1 MTDLDS
7 IFRSIINF
15 RNDKNEETISQKD
28 LLKNFR
34 ALQQIVPE
42 PPEEK
47 AYKILYYFIW
57 EYVKTCE
64 STETELPSYE
74 FVKNHFETVE
84 GNESVLGIL
93 EKTKGQQPYVGQDY
107 RKVLQSYN
115 KEDRKSVV

>member
-15 RNDKNEETISQKD
+15 RTEKGTETISQKD

-47 AYKILYYFIW
+47 A
-57 EYVKTCE
+57 
-64 STETELPSYE
+64 
-74 FVKNHFETVE
+74 
-84 GNESVLGIL
+84 
-93 EKTKGQQPYVGQDY
+93 
-107 RKVLQSYN
+107 
-115 KEDRKSVV
+115 